1 MEPQTL
7 VLTPAM
13 APIRIACW
21 EESVVLVWQGKA
33 DALELYE
40 ATVSSPSITL
50 QIPAVVRLHKNVHMH
65 KNGVK
70 FSRANVL
77 ARDEY
82 RCQYCGH
89 KKRGRDLNYDHVI
102 PRQQGGKTTWT
113 NIASACHPCNLRKRN
128 RTPEQAGM
136 PLLRKPFIP
145 KVLPIGMPLMISVD
159 SIPRPW
165 QPYLDGQGYHLR
177 TG

>member
-70 FSRANVL
+70 FSRINVL
-77 ARDEY
+77 TRDGM
-82 RCQYCGH
+82 RCCYCGE
-89 KKRGRDLNYDHVI
+89 KKRPRDLDYDHVL
-102 PRQQGGKTTWT
+102 PRSRGGKTTWG
-113 NIASACHPCNLRKRN
+113 NIVTSCKPCNRRKGSK
-128 RTPEQAGM
+128 TPQEAGM
-136 PLLRKPFIP
+136 KMHFKPYTPTTLLRHQPLLFLVGHVPAE
-145 KVLPIGMPLMISVD
+145 
-159 SIPRPW
+159 W
-165 QPYLDGQGYHLR
+165 APYLGDAGQSESA
-177 TG
+177 